1 MSAFIAPTPHRKMQ
15 SENLCGKDCIFRFS
29 ENETTSLSTHWKH
42 TEGMSL
48 RDGSIIFGEMLG

>member
-1 MSAFIAPTPHRKMQ
+1 MPLASFDTNI
-15 SENLCGKDCIFRFS
+15 NV
-29 ENETTSLSTHWKH
+29 STHWKH